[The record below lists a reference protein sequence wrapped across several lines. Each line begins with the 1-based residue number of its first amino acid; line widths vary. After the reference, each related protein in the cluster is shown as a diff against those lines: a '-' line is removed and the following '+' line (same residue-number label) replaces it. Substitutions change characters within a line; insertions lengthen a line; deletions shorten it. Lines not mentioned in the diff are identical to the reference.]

1 MSEMLLRVDRLTK
14 RFGGVVALNQVGF
27 EVRRGS
33 IFSLIGPNG
42 AGKTTLFNC
51 ISGVIRPEEGTIRL
65 LETETKVPGTS
76 SARYLVLSNSA
87 PHEVAR
93 MGIARTFQNIRLFAG
108 MTVLENVRI
117 GTHVRTNAGWLEA
130 VWPFGKRARQEER
143 WSFERAMRLL
153 ERLDLREAANRPA
166 AALSYGQQRRVE
178 LARALASDP
187 ELLLLDEP
195 AAGLTHQEKESLME
209 FLRGLKQEGLTI
221 LLIEHDMKVVMP
233 VSDWVVVLD
242 YGAKIAE
249 GSPKEIQKD
258 PKVIEAYLGAG
269 HHAVG

>member
-1 MSEMLLRVDRLTK
+1 LSETLLWVDRVTK
-14 RFGGVVALNQVGF
+14 RFGGVVALSQVSF

-33 IFSLIGPNG
+33 IVSLIGPNG

-51 ISGVIRPEEGTIRL
+51 VSGVIRPEEGAIRL
-65 LETETKVPGTS
+65 FSGGQEEL
-76 SARYLVLSNSA
+76 LSGSV

-108 MTVLENVRI
+108 MTVMENVRT
-117 GTHVRTNAGWLEA
+117 GTHVRTQAGLLEA
-130 VWPFGKRARQEER
+130 VWPWAGRARQEEH
-143 WSFERAMRLL
+143 WAFERSSRLL
-153 ERLDLREAANRPA
+153 ERLGLSAVADRPA
-166 AALSYGQQRRVE
+166 TALSYGQQRRVE

-187 ELLLLDEP
+187 ELLMLDEP
-195 AAGLTHQEKESLME
+195 AAGLTRQEKESLME
-209 FLRGLKQEGLTI
+209 FLRELRREGLTI

-249 GSPKEIQKD
+249 GVPKAVQED
-258 PKVIEAYLGAG
+258 PHVIEAYLGAR
-269 HHAVG
+269 